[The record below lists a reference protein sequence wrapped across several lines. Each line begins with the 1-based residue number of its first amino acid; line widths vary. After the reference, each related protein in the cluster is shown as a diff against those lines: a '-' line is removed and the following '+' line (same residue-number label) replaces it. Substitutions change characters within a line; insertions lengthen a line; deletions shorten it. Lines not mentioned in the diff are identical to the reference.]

1 VITRLIAG
9 AGGVALRGAL
19 ALDTK
24 AFNVTILTAD
34 GGDLIP
40 QARGAGRRRVL
51 LDTETTMTAARR
63 LYERLGFR
71 REPGH
76 DWSPVPGMLLLGYVL
91 ELAETDGRR

>member
-40 QARGAGRRRVL
+40 QARGAGRDVGL
-51 LDTETTMTAARR
+51 LRHMRPEIDPLEDLRAIRE
-63 LYERLGFR
+63 LSGWLGEWR
-71 REPGH
+71 CCRS
-76 DWSPVPGMLLLGYVL
+76 DLTS
-91 ELAETDGRR
+91 